1 VLVARALNGGL
12 SVRTDR
18 PDCGSIASHRG
29 CAVESLQAEGSTWFR
44 RLTGAGMD
52 WYYKPPQ
59 TAWYGLSFLQD
70 LPHESDCADM
80 CWSPA
85 YTHVGRVGAGRSRKL
100 EWPWVGS
107 QVTTTVTT
115 KAAALGLV
123 ETTTT
128 VSTTTTSTTPSPPL
142 PTVIVR
148 AAIDAVQL
156 QKVAEQS
163 EKISRG
169 EVFICTESGELV
181 AGSDMADIIRVD
193 PETGAIRPRALA
205 DLDRPWVMKGD
216 SEQMGTFVRKAY
228 PDRTYG
234 QLGYRVSAHVLKG
247 FTEETRTLGDDL
259 RLVIAVPNESF
270 VDDVIGN
277 LVTLSLGTSAAP
289 LAVVL
294 LLTLWSGYLKF
305 FAGTQPDA
313 EIGLMTRLS

>member
-1 VLVARALNGGL
+1 L
-12 SVRTDR
+12 
-18 PDCGSIASHRG
+18 
-29 CAVESLQAEGSTWFR
+29 ES
-44 RLTGAGMD
+44 
-52 WYYKPPQ
+52 
-59 TAWYGLSFLQD
+59 
-70 LPHESDCADM
+70 
-80 CWSPA
+80 
-85 YTHVGRVGAGRSRKL
+85 
-100 EWPWVGS
+100 PWVGS

-115 KAAALGLV
+115 KAAATGLV

-193 PETGAIRPRALA
+193 LVTGAIRPRALA

-216 SEQMGTFVRKAY
+216 AEQMGMFVRKAY

-277 LVTLSLGTSAAP
+277 LVPLSLFTSAAP

-305 FAGTQPDA
+305 FARTQVDA